1 MASPIRMTGM
11 TSGLDTESIVK
22 ALVSNHS
29 NKVDKLKKQKTKNEW
44 KQEQYKEI
52 NKEVY
57 GLYTS
62 ISNLRFTS
70 AYNLKKSTVSDATKA
85 TVSTSNIAAQ
95 GTHTLE
101 VLELA
106 RAAYWTGNKV
116 KAIST
121 GNNASGKV
129 TEATALVQ
137 LMRNDPEKGFTLGD
151 TFAGTGYLKVK
162 VGDEEKTLEL
172 KGDTTLSSLK
182 SQLGEMG
189 IIMNID
195 EGNERIY
202 LSSEKGGAKH
212 NFTIEAVDEN
222 GNADTSGNSYKLMEV
237 LGLNISD
244 NNKVLGTDAKIKLD
258 KVEYTSETNSF
269 TVNGLTVNALAK
281 TGGEV
286 TITTSADVQ
295 GLYDKIKDFIEQYN
309 KVINDLTARYNA
321 DTAKGMEPL
330 TDEEKEAMGEST
342 ANKYEDKIKAS
353 LMRRDGKVDGVISAM
368 TRAMSASYEIN
379 GKRFSLSSFGINTL
393 GILRSEKN
401 EQNAYHIDGD
411 ADDDTVSG
419 NTDKLMK
426 ALSDDPDTIVDFL
439 KQLTTGLYKGLDE
452 KMKKT
457 TLSSAY
463 TMYDDVSLKNENDEL
478 ANLIKQWE
486 KKVEDEED
494 RYYKKFASM
503 ESALTKLNGQQSSL
517 SGLFNN

>member
-1 MASPIRMTGM
+1 
-11 TSGLDTESIVK
+11 
-22 ALVSNHS
+22 
-29 NKVDKLKKQKTKNEW
+29 
-44 KQEQYKEI
+44 
-52 NKEVY
+52 
-57 GLYTS
+57 
-62 ISNLRFTS
+62 
-70 AYNLKKSTVSDATKA
+70 
-85 TVSTSNIAAQ
+85 
-95 GTHTLE
+95 
-101 VLELA
+101 
-106 RAAYWTGNKV
+106 
-116 KAIST
+116 
-121 GNNASGKV
+121 
-129 TEATALVQ
+129 
-137 LMRNDPEKGFTLGD
+137 
-151 TFAGTGYLKVK
+151 
-162 VGDEEKTLEL
+162 
-172 KGDTTLSSLK
+172 
-182 SQLGEMG
+182 
-189 IIMNID
+189 
-195 EGNERIY
+195 
-202 LSSEKGGAKH
+202 
-212 NFTIEAVDEN
+212 
-222 GNADTSGNSYKLMEV
+222 
-237 LGLNISD
+237 
-244 NNKVLGTDAKIKLD
+244 
-258 KVEYTSETNSF
+258 
-269 TVNGLTVNALAK
+269 
-281 TGGEV
+281 
-286 TITTSADVQ
+286 
-295 GLYDKIKDFIEQYN
+295 
-309 KVINDLTARYNA
+309 
-321 DTAKGMEPL
+321 MEPL